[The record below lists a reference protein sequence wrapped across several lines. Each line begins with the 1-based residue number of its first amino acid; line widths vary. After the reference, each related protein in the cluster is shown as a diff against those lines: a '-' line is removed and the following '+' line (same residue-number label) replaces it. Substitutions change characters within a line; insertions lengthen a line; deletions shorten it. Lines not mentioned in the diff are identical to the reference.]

1 MSVRACVS
9 GFVLSLV
16 LLVSAC
22 SKDELA
28 KSTIAEADK
37 LTDDIVKTVSA
48 AEDKRAGVA
57 EAQAKLD
64 AAKLELGPKM
74 EEVLELRGYQVSAE
88 TKSELEAQLM
98 DMTMKM
104 ISLQADLMLA
114 SVSDP
119 ELQAALAKL
128 AADHEALT
136 LGE

>member
-1 MSVRACVS
+1 MSVRACLS

-28 KSTIAEADK
+28 KSTITEANK
-37 LTDDIVKTVSA
+37 LTDDIVKTVSE

-57 EAQAKLD
+57 AAQQLVD

-74 EEVLELRGYQVSAE
+74 DEVMQLRGYQVSAE
-88 TKSELEAQLM
+88 TRSALEAQLM

-104 ISLQADLMLA
+104 LTLHADLLVETMR
-114 SVSDP
+114 DP
-119 ELQAALAKL
+119 ELEAALAKL
-128 AADHEALT
+128 TADHEALT
-136 LGE
+136 LGK